1 MGQDQP
7 DDGWDPVQQ
16 VNLDMDLWTII
27 ELKDLK
33 KRVLVSQLGG
43 GEINQQ

>member
-33 KRVLVSQLGG
+33 KEYSLVNLGG
-43 GEINQQ
+43 VKINQR